1 MLEEELIIKQVKEI
15 RKNHPSMG
23 VRKLYLK
30 LESFIKAHQIKL
42 GRDGLF
48 DLLAAHH
55 LLIRKRKRKIQTTQS
70 LHRFKKYPN
79 QIKDFTPT
87 EPNQLWVSDI
97 TYWQIGEKYCYIT
110 FITDAYSHKIIGYQV
125 GDSLEAIESIQA
137 LRMALSAL
145 DGPERHA

>member
-1 MLEEELIIKQVKEI
+1 M
-15 RKNHPSMG
+15 
-23 VRKLYLK
+23 K
-30 LESFIKAHQIKL
+30 LEPFIKAHQIKL
-42 GRDGLF
+42 GRDALF

-79 QIKDFTPT
+79 QIKDFIPT

-125 GDSLEAIESIQA
+125 GDSLEA
-137 LRMALSAL
+137 ALS
-145 DGPERHA
+145 